1 MARDIYRHIRSAV
14 FSKRPLSTNVEDGEL
29 AVAYHTDEVGVY
41 LRDTLGKIRKVGPA
55 YVGTSAPVPDP
66 AGYTD
71 LSDGEFWIDTSGTT
85 PVLRYYDETNDT
97 WVSSGIVDS
106 PLETDHIIVGNA
118 SGSADKYLLDPTS
131 FFVDN
136 TVGALEVRIT
146 DSPEFGSFGF
156 ISETGVGARN
166 KVFTYTVDSAE
177 TDWVELEAF
186 DVTAYRSAKYV
197 VEIRAGAETSVT
209 EVLLAHNG
217 TDAYFTEYGAVT
229 TGASPNPLGSFQA
242 LIATV
247 GGDDIVSLQFKR
259 SVGVVGNIVIRSL
272 QTSLI

>member
-1 MARDIYRHIRSAV
+1 MARDTYRHIRSAV
-14 FSKRPLSTNVEDGEL
+14 FSKRPLSASVLDGEL

-41 LRDTLGKIRKVGPA
+41 LRDTLGKVRKIGPA
-55 YVGTSAPVPDP
+55 YVGTSAPSPT
-66 AGYTD
+66 GYTD
-71 LSDGEFWIDTSGTT
+71 LSNGELWIDTSGTT
-85 PVLRYYDETNDT
+85 PVLRYYDESLGT
-97 WVSSGIVDS
+97 WVSSGILDS
-106 PLETDHIIVGNA
+106 PLETDHIVVGNS
-118 SGSADKYLLDPTS
+118 SGFADKYLLDPTS

-136 TVGALEVRIT
+136 TVGALEVRIAN
-146 DSPEFGSFGF
+146 SPEFGSFGF
-156 ISETGVGARN
+156 ISETGVGTRS
-166 KVFTYTVDSAE
+166 KVFTHTVGSAE
-177 TDWVELEAF
+177 TDWVEIEAF
-186 DVTAYRSAKYV
+186 DVTVYRSAKYI
-197 VEIRAGAETSVT
+197 VEVRVGAETSVT
-209 EVLLAHNG
+209 EILLAHNG